1 MLNGSERVESKSLT
15 ELRALLVKTNDLYE
29 SSQIE
34 DTDKIKL
41 LDKIG
46 ELENKIRAQEYKE
59 RVLNGEE

>member
-1 MLNGSERVESKSLT
+1 MYSGFEKVESKSLT

-46 ELENKIRAQEYKE
+46 ELENKIRSEVYKE

>member
-1 MLNGSERVESKSLT
+1 MLSSFERVGSNSLV
-15 ELRALLVKTNDLYE
+15 ELRALLVKTNGLYD
-29 SSQIE
+29 SSEIE

-46 ELENKIRAQEYKE
+46 ELENKIRAEVYKE

>member
-1 MLNGSERVESKSLT
+1 MLSGFERMESKSLT

>member
-1 MLNGSERVESKSLT
+1 MYSGIEKVESKSLA

-29 SSQIE
+29 SSKIE

-46 ELENKIRAQEYKE
+46 ELENKIRAQVYKE

>member
-1 MLNGSERVESKSLT
+1 MQCGFERVESKSLV
-15 ELRALLVKTNDLYE
+15 ELRALLVKTNGLYD
-29 SSQIE
+29 SSEIE

-46 ELENKIRAQEYKE
+46 ELENKIRAEEYKQ

>member
-1 MLNGSERVESKSLT
+1 MLSGFEKVESKSLT
-15 ELRALLVKTNDLYE
+15 ELRALLVKTNDLYDSVE
-29 SSQIE
+29 IE

-41 LDKIG
+41 LEKIG

>member
-1 MLNGSERVESKSLT
+1 MLSSFERVESNCLM

-34 DTDKIKL
+34 DIDKIKL
-41 LDKIG
+41 LDKVG

>member
-1 MLNGSERVESKSLT
+1 MYSGFEKVESKSLT

-29 SSQIE
+29 STQIE
-34 DTDKIKL
+34 DTNKIKL

-46 ELENKIRAQEYKE
+46 ELENKIRAEVYKE

>member
-1 MLNGSERVESKSLT
+1 MLNGFERVESKNLV
-15 ELRALLVKTNDLYE
+15 ELRALLVKTNGLYD
-29 SSQIE
+29 SSEIE

-46 ELENKIRAQEYKE
+46 ELENKIRAEVYKE